1 MQDALRGYSRAMYS
15 NWLWHKP
22 LQLLVD
28 AGEGLQIA
36 LGSNVFSPSVL
47 VISHGHSDH
56 VLGLPGLLA
65 ARKFGK
71 GAVDKP
77 LNIVYPEGSVG
88 VQAVREYLGRAYAGV
103 VFPLNWIAAV
113 PGTSVPLGKNKAIEA
128 ISVRHTSNEVALG
141 YRVIEP
147 RRRLKPA
154 FASLPQADIEAAA
167 RHGNRDDL
175 LEDVRHIVF
184 AHSGDAMPIDPA
196 LVKDADVL
204 VHDAT
209 FLNEP
214 DRREPIHATTEE
226 APRGLAYAVGR
237 GLRGEPTIPA
247 SYAVSRSNSSVAA
260 YWRSY
265 VPGLSW
271 RRTPASASALSAAS
285 VCCWLTPIAARAVG
299 AESTGRAG
307 SSVMSLLAADPALGR
322 PARSRHSACSPA
334 TCSASSMDISAAW
347 AAALANDPIQSATR
361 PSRNA
366 ISPST

>member
-1 MQDALRGYSRAMYS
+1 MQDALRGYSRGMYS

-47 VISHGHSDH
+47 AISHGHSDH

-77 LNIVYPEGSVG
+77 LTIVFPEGSVG

-128 ISVRHTSNEVALG
+128 ISVRHTSNEAALG
-141 YRVIEP
+141 YRVIES
-147 RRRLKPA
+147 RRRLKPE

-167 RHGNRDDL
+167 RQGNRDEL

-196 LVKDADVL
+196 LVRDADVL

-226 APRGLAYAVGR
+226 ALEVARLANVNTLVLYHLSIRYDRATALPA
-237 GLRGEPTIPA
+237 LRA
-247 SYAVSRSNSSVAA
+247 QVAK
-260 YWRSY
+260 S
-265 VPGLSW
+265 GF
-271 RRTPASASALSAAS
+271 TGD
-285 VCCWLTPIAARAVG
+285 CWLLDEDEFVEITK
-299 AESTGRAG
+299 
-307 SSVMSLLAADPALGR
+307 
-322 PARSRHSACSPA
+322 
-334 TCSASSMDISAAW
+334 
-347 AAALANDPIQSATR
+347 NK
-361 PSRNA
+361 
-366 ISPST
+366 